1 MATLRDG
8 LLDGVRIATH
18 ECGEAVLERL
28 VALGATVVPATDPGT
43 PDALICD
50 VASLDALD
58 EAWPVIQSVV
68 ADSMI
73 PAGPP
78 ADGATRKVLLI
89 GPRPAGAA
97 GVSGVGGVSSEPAR
111 AALENLARTLSVEWA
126 RFAIVTA
133 MVAPGEQTTDEQVA
147 MLVAFLCSSAG
158 HYYSGCRFSLGTVT
172 DPR

>member
-1 MATLRDG
+1 
-8 LLDGVRIATH
+8 
-18 ECGEAVLERL
+18 
-28 VALGATVVPATDPGT
+28 
-43 PDALICD
+43 
-50 VASLDALD
+50 
-58 EAWPVIQSVV
+58 VV
-68 ADSMI
+68 ADSVI

-97 GVSGVGGVSSEPAR
+97 GAGGASSEPAR

-158 HYYSGCRFSLGTVT
+158 HYYSGCRFSLGGVT
-172 DPR
+172 DPQ